1 MSRKY
6 VIFLVVTLALVALDQ
21 WTKHL
26 VMTHITYRTEEIQL
40 ISGFLSLVHAQ
51 NKGAA
56 GGFLG
61 GFEHRMIVFGVF
73 TIVALGVLGHMLWEL
88 PANDRFQSTAL
99 AMITSGAVG
108 NAIDRVDKQSVTDFV
123 RVYTEHP
130 TLKPWLID
138 MVGMA
143 EWPSFN
149 VADAA
154 IVVGLLLFF
163 VHFLFMEKDDKKLA
177 ADPPAAPIDEPESS
191 GPAANSAV

>member
-1 MSRKY
+1 VPRKY
-6 VIFLVVTLALVALDQ
+6 AIFLVVTALLVGLDQ
-21 WTKHL
+21 WTKNL
-26 VMTHITYRTEEIQL
+26 VTTHITYRTEEIQL
-40 ISGFLSLVHAQ
+40 INGFLSLVHAQ

-73 TIVALGVLGHMLWEL
+73 TVIALGVLGHMLWEL
-88 PANDRFQSTAL
+88 PANDRFQTTAL
-99 AMITSGAVG
+99 ALITSGAVG
-108 NAIDRVDKQSVTDFV
+108 NAIDRIDKQSVTDFV

-154 IVVGLLLFF
+154 IVVGLALFF
-163 VHFLFMEKDDKKLA
+163 IHFLFMEKDDKKLA
-177 ADPPAAPIDEPESS
+177 ADPPATPIDEPGAQ
-191 GPAANSAV
+191 GPTANTAV

>member
-1 MSRKY
+1 VSRKY
-6 VIFLVVTLALVALDQ
+6 VIFIVVTLLLVALDQ

-26 VMTHITYRTEEIQL
+26 VVTHITYRTEEIHL
-40 ISGFLSLVHAQ
+40 IDGFLSLVHAQ
-51 NKGAA
+51 NRGAA

-61 GFEHRMIVFGVF
+61 DFEHRMVVFGVF
-73 TIVALGVLGHMLWEL
+73 TVVALGVLGHMLWEL
-88 PANDRFQSTAL
+88 PGDDRFQTTAL
-99 AMITSGAVG
+99 ALITSGALG

-138 MVGMA
+138 LVGMA

-154 IVVGLLLFF
+154 IVVGLGLFF
-163 VHFLFMEKDDKKLA
+163 VHFLFMEGDDKKLK
-177 ADPPAAPIDEPESS
+177 ADPPAAPLPGSS
-191 GPAANSAV
+191 IPAAGA